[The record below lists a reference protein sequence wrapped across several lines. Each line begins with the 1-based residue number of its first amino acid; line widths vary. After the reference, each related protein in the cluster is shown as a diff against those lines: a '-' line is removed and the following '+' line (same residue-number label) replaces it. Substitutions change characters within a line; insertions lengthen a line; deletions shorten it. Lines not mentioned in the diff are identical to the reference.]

1 MILIRFLEGM
11 WVWNCSEWCHVGES
25 EPLFLIKTQ
34 SNNMDEKSAHL
45 KALASVCW
53 EILIKFLKLIA
64 VT

>member
-1 MILIRFLEGM
+1 M

-34 SNNMDEKSAHL
+34 SNNVDEKSAHL

-53 EILIKFLKLIA
+53 EILIKFLNLIA